1 LRRAL
6 TLAWLLCLPLGAGA
20 CGGLVAESPPA
31 EEPSVRIPELTVVA
45 PDLAALLDTPLQRL
59 AQDSS
64 ERRARRLTLRV
75 RSTTCLGVATGSAFA
90 LDAHTLITNRHVV
103 AGADRIEVSTWDGQ
117 TFSATSASVGA
128 VGDLAIVKVGH
139 RLPLA
144 GRFGTPALRG
154 DPVTVVGYPLGGRL
168 TLRRGTVVD
177 RDDGYRFRIPGQVLR
192 MTTLVRPGNS
202 GGPVLDED
210 GRIVGVVF
218 AIEIATDWA
227 LAIPAE
233 SVQRLIDSGRLQ
245 RVPPCGSE

>member
-1 LRRAL
+1 VRR
-6 TLAWLLCLPLGAGA
+6 TLALLCLPLLAA
-20 CGGLVAESPPA
+20 SCGGLVAEEPPT
-31 EEPSVRIPELTVVA
+31 EEPAVRIPELTVAA
-45 PDLAALLDTPLQRL
+45 PDLPALLDTPLQRL
-59 AQDSS
+59 AQDSA

-90 LDAHTLITNRHVV
+90 LDEHTLITNRHVV
-103 AGADRIEVSTWDGQ
+103 AGADRLEVSTWDGR

-128 VGDLAIVKVGH
+128 VGDLAIVKVAH
-139 RLPLA
+139 RLPLS
-144 GRFGTPALRG
+144 GRFGRPARSG
-154 DPVTVVGYPLGGRL
+154 DAVTVVGYPLGGRL
-168 TLRRGTVVD
+168 TLRRGAVVD
-177 RDDGYRFRIPGQVLR
+177 RDDGFRFRIPGQVLR

-210 GRIVGVVF
+210 GRVVGVVF

-233 SVQRLIDSGRLQ
+233 SVQALIRSGRLA